1 MGGETGT
8 SPRADAH
15 ADCNP
20 DARAHGGTCQ
30 TLESTDCFP
39 GAAGTGCTTG
49 IDRIT
54 GADRSAYGV
63 PDVRAHLDNG
73 THRRADGDGDG
84 HAVTDRNAG

>member
-39 GAAGTGCTTG
+39 GAAGAGPNDDDAGAGCTTG
-49 IDRIT
+49 IDRIA
-54 GADRSAYGV
+54 GADRSAYGGGWS
-63 PDVRAHLDNG
+63 G
-73 THRRADGDGDG
+73 T
-84 HAVTDRNAG
+84 T